1 MSQPQGR
8 GPRRSRFV
16 WQLNPLAF
24 PSLWDCVIYNS
35 TFLSCVCVL
44 TGIRGLQR
52 GTGCAAHR
60 PQHNQHHW
68 SCEAPDYRRLAL
80 ISTSPVCKW
89 RQARCFLSLEQ
100 IVNLRARGMEFL
112 SAPDTYY
119 QDLRQK
125 LKTAKIKVKEDL
137 DVLQVSTAVKRPIKK
152 GVFNLFTHHPVSKTD
167 LSFQKLRILID
178 FDDKGYLLQIF
189 TKPMQDR
196 PTLFLEVIQR
206 NNHFVSGPED
216 NLCEFEMGFTGLRS
230 YFSPSLPLRRRART
244 PVQSSHPGQTV

>member
-1 MSQPQGR
+1 M
-8 GPRRSRFV
+8 
-16 WQLNPLAF
+16 
-24 PSLWDCVIYNS
+24 D
-35 TFLSCVCVL
+35 
-44 TGIRGLQR
+44 
-52 GTGCAAHR
+52 
-60 PQHNQHHW
+60 
-68 SCEAPDYRRLAL
+68 
-80 ISTSPVCKW
+80 
-89 RQARCFLSLEQ
+89 
-100 IVNLRARGMEFL
+100 FL

-137 DVLQVSTAVKRPIKK
+137 DVLQVSTAGKRPIKK
-152 GVFNLFTHHPVSKTD
+152 RVFNLFAHHPVSKTG

-216 NLCEFEMGFTGLRS
+216 NLCEFKMGFTGLRS
-230 YFSPSLPLRRRART
+230 YFSPSPPLRRRART
-244 PVQSSHPGQTV
+244 PVQSSHPRQTV

>member
-1 MSQPQGR
+1 MS
-8 GPRRSRFV
+8 V
-16 WQLNPLAF
+16 
-24 PSLWDCVIYNS
+24 
-35 TFLSCVCVL
+35 LS
-44 TGIRGLQR
+44 GIRGLQR
-52 GTGCAAHR
+52 GTGRAAHR

-68 SCEAPDYRRLAL
+68 SCEAPDYICFAL
-80 ISTSPVCKW
+80 ISTSQICKW
-89 RQARCFLSLEQ
+89 RQAHCFLSLKQ

-137 DVLQVSTAVKRPIKK
+137 DVLQVSTAGRRPEKN
-152 GVFNLFTHHPVSKTD
+152 VLFNLFAHLPISKTV
-167 LSFQKLRILID
+167 LSFQKLRILVD

-206 NNHFVSGPED
+206 NNHFVSSPEV
-216 NLCEFEMGFTGLRS
+216 NVCALEMWFTGLRS
-230 YFSPSLPLRRRART
+230 YFLPSPPLRRARA